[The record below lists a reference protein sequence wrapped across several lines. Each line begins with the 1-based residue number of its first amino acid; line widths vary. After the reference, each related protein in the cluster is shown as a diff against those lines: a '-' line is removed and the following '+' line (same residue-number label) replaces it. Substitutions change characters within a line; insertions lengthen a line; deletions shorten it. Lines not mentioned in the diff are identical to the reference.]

1 MNKGVWQRWAHT
13 FFFSVVSLVIGGA
26 VGYFGARP
34 HNPNPVTIS
43 TLGPTAFPTIVPTVS
58 PIRVYVSG
66 AVAAPGV
73 YKFLPGTIVEDAIRS
88 AGGAAPDAD
97 LVRIN
102 LALEL
107 QDQQHVHIP
116 CKGET
121 SSLPFVSGELG
132 DSLGS
137 GGLLNIN
144 VATAAELEELPGI
157 GPSTA
162 RKTRLHKQT
171 CASNAE
177 IEDLQNVS
185 GIGEATV
192 EGLRDLITTE

>member
-13 FFFSVVSLVIGGA
+13 FFFSVASLIIGGA
-26 VGYFGARP
+26 VGYFGSRP
-34 HNPNPVTIS
+34 RSPSPVTIS
-43 TLGPTAFPTIVPTVS
+43 TPVPTAVSTAVPTAS

-66 AVAAPGV
+66 AVSAPGV

-97 LVRIN
+97 LERIN
-102 LALEL
+102 LALDL

-116 CKGET
+116 SKGET
-121 SSLPFVSGELG
+121 SSLPFVSGGLG
-132 DSLGS
+132 DSLSS
-137 GGLLNIN
+137 GDLVNIN
-144 VATAAELEELPGI
+144 TASAAELETLPGI

-162 RKTRLHKQT
+162 QKIIAYRETNGLFT
-171 CASNAE
+171 E
-177 IEDLQNVS
+177 IEGIQNIS

-192 EGLRDLITTE
+192 EGLRDLITTR